1 MSTRL
6 LQLDTTAPGPALEPG
21 SPSAQR
27 WEALL
32 GAARRDPDPRSYL
45 VIEDEGRIAGW
56 MRMDRLT
63 ADWYSLV
70 ELMLV
75 PGPSAERVGRA
86 ALGLLPSCFAGMRLE
101 AATWARHTDEA
112 IQALVSGELPGGHFE
127 LYVEKLYVRRP
138 LVDWKSPY
146 PDPFAL
152 VSLVD
157 AGEEAVIEALG
168 QAMTGSPA
176 RDLHP
181 EDPRAEFH
189 EMRLLEGET
198 HDPERWSIALLDG
211 EPAGVILANRFP
223 YDDEGT
229 FTFIGLSQRLRG
241 RHLGAVLHARGLDV
255 LRDMGVRRYLC
266 STDVR
271 NRPMLR
277 TYARHGCQPFDVR
290 RQYLWRPD

>member
-6 LQLDTTAPGPALEPG
+6 RPLDPASPGVSLEAGTPL
-21 SPSAQR
+21 AQR
-27 WEALL
+27 WGAFL
-32 GAARRDPDPRSYL
+32 GAAQRDPDPRSSL
-45 VIEDEGRIAGW
+45 IIEDGDQIVGW

-70 ELMLV
+70 ELVLV
-75 PGPSAERVGRA
+75 PGPDRERIGRA
-86 ALGLLPSCFAGMRLE
+86 ALGLLPALFAGARLE
-101 AATWARHTDEA
+101 AATWARHTEVGVQDLIA
-112 IQALVSGELPGGHFE
+112 GELPGGRYE
-127 LYVEKLYVRRP
+127 LYVEKLYVRRT
-138 LVDWKSPY
+138 LLEWRSPY

-168 QAMTGSPA
+168 QAMAGSPA

-181 EDPRAEFH
+181 EDPRAEFD
-189 EMRLLEGET
+189 EMRRLEGDT

-229 FTFIGLSQRLRG
+229 FTFIGLSPRLRG
-241 RHLGAVLHARGLDV
+241 RHLGAVLHARGLEV

-271 NRPMLR
+271 NMPMLR

-290 RQYLWRPD
+290 RQYLWRPA